1 MLCQSE
7 VASADWVIGNRASD
21 TGGADSRKIVEK
33 TKMIVEVR
41 RVITANILQ
50 RVKSPRYKLSADEC
64 EGMRAEASVMLSAA
78 AAVRGVLDV
87 RNGYLLWTL

>member
-7 VASADWVIGNRASD
+7 VASADWAIGNRASD

-41 RVITANILQ
+41 RVITGNIS
-50 RVKSPRYKLSADEC
+50 RVKSPRYKQCADEC
-64 EGMRAEASVMLSAA
+64 EGMRAGACEMLSAL
-78 AAVRGVLDV
+78 VCGELDV
-87 RNGYLLWTL
+87 RNGSFLV